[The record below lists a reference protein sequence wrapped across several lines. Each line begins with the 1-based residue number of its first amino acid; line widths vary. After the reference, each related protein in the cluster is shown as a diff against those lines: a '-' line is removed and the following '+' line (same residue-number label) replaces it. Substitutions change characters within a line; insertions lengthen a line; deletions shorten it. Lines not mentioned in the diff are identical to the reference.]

1 MKLIRRAIDER
12 FLAHRL
18 QSSSTAG
25 MATAAMALLVFQ
37 YRLMTSGAWSW
48 DLLTV
53 GATFVIVKLGLMA
66 WYIFTD

>member
-1 MKLIRRAIDER
+1 MKLTRPAIDER

-18 QSSSTAG
+18 RSSSAAG

-48 DLLTV
+48 DLLSV
-53 GATFVIVKLGLMA
+53 GATFVIVKLALMV